1 MHMLQTYFQMSP
13 ILLVIILL
21 IMAINEKT
29 MNTSVLS

>member
-1 MHMLQTYFQMSP
+1 MLQTYFQMSP